1 MNTDFTTHRIEG
13 FSNHG
18 NLKISVPLITKFD
31 ETLWQGGCIN
41 GVNLNGEFKHVV
53 SLYPWERYVH
63 GRMLDSFLE
72 VKQFDSN
79 GMPDEEQLHF
89 IANWINLCRKTGTV
103 LVHCQAGLNRS
114 GLVTGLALV
123 KSGMPPAE
131 AIAAMRERRSP
142 AVLCNKTFEK
152 WLLKQKE
159 TV

>member
-13 FSNHG
+13 FSSHG
-18 NLKISVPLITKFD
+18 NLKIDVPLITKFD

-41 GVNLNGEFKHVV
+41 GVSLNGKFKHVV

-72 VKQFDSN
+72 VKQFDEK
-79 GMPDEEQLHF
+79 GLPEEKQLRA
-89 IANWINLCRKTGTV
+89 IADWINLCRKTGPV

-123 KSGMPPAE
+123 KSGMSPVA
-131 AIAAMRERRSP
+131 AITAMRERRSP
-142 AVLCNKTFEK
+142 AVLCNKSFEN
-152 WLLKQKE
+152 WLLQQ
-159 TV
+159 